1 MKTLEEIFP
10 LLGDIEN
17 KELRDKV
24 AECWQLAMERGG
36 WDTLEDIPF
45 TLLLPDAGEFT
56 GHVNRV
62 TAMAAAVAGER
73 DNIDR
78 DILIAGAL
86 LHDVGKLL
94 EYERTG
100 DTVQKSGMGH
110 IIRHP
115 VSGAALASEVGLPD
129 SIVSIIAAHSKEG
142 EFVERIPEA
151 VVVHHCDF
159 IDFHIAKGKR

>member
-1 MKTLEEIFP
+1 MKPLEDVFP
-10 LLGDIEN
+10 QLGDIEN

-24 AECWQLAMERGG
+24 AECWTLAMERGG
-36 WDTLEDIPF
+36 WDTLEGIPF
-45 TLLLPDAGEFT
+45 TLLLPEAGEFT

-73 DNIDR
+73 DDIDR

-129 SIVSIIAAHSKEG
+129 SVVSIIAAHSKEG
-142 EFVERIPEA
+142 EIVERIPEA

>member
-1 MKTLEEIFP
+1 MTSIETVFP
-10 LLGDIEN
+10 LLGDIKDE
-17 KELRDKV
+17 ELRGKV
-24 AECWQLAMERGG
+24 VECWTLAMERGG
-36 WDTLEDIPF
+36 WDSLDGIPF

-62 TAMAAAVAGER
+62 TAMAAAVGRER
-73 DNIDR
+73 DDL
-78 DILIAGAL
+78 DMDVLIAGAL

-94 EYERTG
+94 EYERADG
-100 DTVQKSGMGH
+100 QVQKSAMGH

-115 VSGAALASEVGLPD
+115 VSGAALAALVGLPD
-129 SIVSIIAAHSKEG
+129 NIVSIIAAHSKEG
-142 EFVERIPEA
+142 EYVERIPEA

>member
-1 MKTLEEIFP
+1 METVFP
-10 LLGDIEN
+10 LLGDIKDE
-17 KELRDKV
+17 ELRGKV
-24 AECWQLAMERGG
+24 VECWTLAMERGG
-36 WDTLEDIPF
+36 WDSLDGIPF

-62 TAMAAAVAGER
+62 TAMATAVGRER
-73 DNIDR
+73 DDL
-78 DILIAGAL
+78 DMDVLIAGAL

-94 EYERTG
+94 EYERVDG
-100 DTVQKSGMGH
+100 QVQKSGMGH

-115 VSGAALASEVGLPD
+115 VSGAALATLVGLPD

-142 EFVERIPEA
+142 EYVERIPEA

>member
-1 MKTLEEIFP
+1 MEKVFP
-10 LLGDIEN
+10 LLGDIKDE
-17 KELRDKV
+17 ELRGKV
-24 AECWQLAMERGG
+24 AECWQLAMKRGG
-36 WDTLEDIPF
+36 WDSLEDIPF

-73 DNIDR
+73 DDIDM
-78 DILIAGAL
+78 DVLIAGAL

-94 EYERTG
+94 EYERVDG
-100 DTVQKSGMGH
+100 QVQKSPMGH

-115 VSGAALASEVGLPD
+115 VSGAALATETGLPD
-129 SIVSIIAAHSKEG
+129 SVVSIIAAHSKEG

>member
-1 MKTLEEIFP
+1 MEEIFP
-10 LLGDIEN
+10 LLREIKDET
-17 KELRDKV
+17 LRDKV
-24 AECWQLAMERGG
+24 TECWTLAMERGG
-36 WDTLEDIPF
+36 WDTLEGIPF
-45 TLLLPDAGEFT
+45 TLLLPEAGEFT

-62 TAMAAAVAGER
+62 TAMAAAVGKER
-73 DNIDR
+73 DDL
-78 DILIAGAL
+78 DMDVLIAGAL

-94 EYERTG
+94 EYERVNG
-100 DTVQKSGMGH
+100 EVRKSSMGH

-129 SIVSIIAAHSKEG
+129 GIVSIIAAHSKEG

>member
-1 MKTLEEIFP
+1 MEEIFP
-10 LLGDIEN
+10 LLREIKDETLRN
-17 KELRDKV
+17 KV
-24 AECWQLAMERGG
+24 TECWALAMERGG
-36 WDTLEDIPF
+36 WDTLEGIPF
-45 TLLLPDAGEFT
+45 TLLLPEAGEFT

-62 TAMAAAVAGER
+62 TAMAAAVGKER
-73 DNIDR
+73 DDL
-78 DILIAGAL
+78 DMDVLIAGAL

-94 EYERTG
+94 EYERV
-100 DTVQKSGMGH
+100 DDEVRKSSMGH

>member
-1 MKTLEEIFP
+1 MTSMENVFP
-10 LLGDIEN
+10 LLGDIKDE
-17 KELRDKV
+17 KLRDQV
-24 AECWQLAMERGG
+24 AACWQLAMERGG
-36 WDTLEDIPF
+36 WDSLEGIPF

-62 TAMAAAVAGER
+62 TAMAAAVGKER
-73 DNIDR
+73 DDLDM

-94 EYERTG
+94 EYERVDG
-100 DTVQKSGMGH
+100 QVQKSGMGH

-142 EFVERIPEA
+142 EYVERIPEA

-159 IDFHIAKGKR
+159 IDFHIAKGNR

>member
-1 MKTLEEIFP
+1 MKPLEDIFP
-10 LLGDIEN
+10 LLGDIED

-24 AECWQLAMERGG
+24 IECWTLAMERGG
-36 WDTLEDIPF
+36 WDTLEGIPF
-45 TLLLPDAGEFT
+45 TLLPDAGEFT

-73 DNIDR
+73 DDIDR

-94 EYERTG
+94 EYERING
-100 DTVQKSGMGH
+100 EVQKSGMGH

-129 SIVSIIAAHSKEG
+129 SVVSIIAAHSKEG

>member
-1 MKTLEEIFP
+1 MTSMETVFP
-10 LLGDIEN
+10 LLGDIKDE
-17 KELRDKV
+17 ELRGKV
-24 AECWQLAMERGG
+24 VECWTLAMERGG
-36 WDTLEDIPF
+36 WDSLDGIPF

-62 TAMAAAVAGER
+62 TAMAAAVGRER
-73 DNIDR
+73 DDL
-78 DILIAGAL
+78 DMDVLIAGAL

-94 EYERTG
+94 EYERVDG
-100 DTVQKSGMGH
+100 QVQKSGMGH

-115 VSGAALASEVGLPD
+115 VSGAALATLVGLPD

-142 EFVERIPEA
+142 EYVERIPEA

>member
-1 MKTLEEIFP
+1 MKTLEEVFP

-17 KELRDKV
+17 EALRDRV
-24 AECWQLAMERGG
+24 AECWTLAMERGG

-62 TAMAAAVAGER
+62 AAMAVAVAGER
-73 DNIDR
+73 DDIDM
-78 DILIAGAL
+78 DVLIAGAL

-94 EYERTG
+94 EYERV
-100 DTVQKSGMGH
+100 DSQVQKSSMGH

-115 VSGAALASEVGLPD
+115 VSGAALATEVGLP
-129 SIVSIIAAHSKEG
+129 SEVVSIIATHSKEG

-151 VVVHHCDF
+151 IVVHHCDF
-159 IDFHIAKGKR
+159 IDFHIAKGKQ